1 MKSIEELED
10 RLSQPSE
17 ELIRD
22 LGNIDGDILILGV
35 GGKMGPS
42 LALLAQR
49 ASQASSNPK
58 RIIGVS
64 RFSEGGL
71 REQLE
76 DEGIKPIPAD
86 LMIKDDLQSFPEVKN
101 VIYMGGKNLG

>member
-10 RLSQPSE
+10 RLSQPSN
-17 ELIRD
+17 ELIHD

-49 ASQASSNPK
+49 ASQASTNPK

-64 RFSEGGL
+64 RFSDGGL

-76 DEGIKPIPAD
+76 DQGIETISAD
-86 LMIKDDLQSFPEVKN
+86 LMIEDDLQSLPEVKN
-101 VIYMGGKNLG
+101 VIYMVGKK